1 MHFVYVLPSWEGS
14 VADGRVLRDVISR
27 RHGLKVHHGFAQ
39 SSVSSQ
45 NSQGAKRKWV
55 PEEDVA
61 LVACMVDLYNV
72 RTYNAYTGFKD
83 IEKGLDRAT
92 RKDAQTVA
100 YIVEEIDAE
109 NVAIGNNLEERNIY
123 RGCKYDVCLD
133 EMDVSA
139 FQQPKPNQD
148 GSTSSKNKKK
158 RKKKKRD
165 G

>member
-1 MHFVYVLPSWEGS
+1 MS
-14 VADGRVLRDVISR
+14 
-27 RHGLKVHHGFAQ
+27 GFAQ

-72 RTYNAYTGFKD
+72 RTYNAYTGFKVIVYD
-83 IEKGLDRAT
+83 LLSGKDNSDFGWDEHRQMVVAEDVVWNSYINRAT